1 MSHCRAF
8 RTYRSPHG
16 GFDSTFVEAACAILA
31 IPEFFSPVAI
41 GQGLIKQRFSGI
53 PYGFNNPMQEV
64 LKEAQVIFGDEKN
77 VSLVLSL
84 GSGHKTVISNSD
96 DHSTLLTR
104 ISHDCDIVA
113 KELSHQLA
121 GAGAY
126 LRLNVDRGLETVKFS
141 DWDELGSIVSST
153 EVYLQ
158 VAPVTTYI
166 DEAFQ
171 WLLYRVGSVT
181 LGQLSALL
189 QQS

>member
-41 GQGLIKQRFSGI
+41 GRGLIKQRFSGI
-53 PYGFNNPMQEV
+53 PYGFNNPMREV